1 MLQPIT
7 PPPTITTWARL
18 GKSVGMS
25 RPFLVVMITA
35 IPSTGCPRWSRHV
48 PGGGGGGRARAP
60 GRVQGGCRRPVRGW
74 GHGDPAGQHGD
85 QLRGPGED
93 DPVLD
98 RGAGPET
105 VVHRPGR

>member
-35 IPSTGCPRWSRHV
+35 ITSTGCPRWSRHV
-48 PGGGGGGRARAP
+48 PGGDGGGRA
-60 GRVQGGCRRPVRGW
+60 GSLGGCRR
-74 GHGDPAGQHGD
+74 
-85 QLRGPGED
+85 
-93 DPVLD
+93 
-98 RGAGPET
+98 GAGRVPAARVGGSCEGGDMVIRLGST
-105 VVHRPGR
+105 VINCADLERMTRFWTG

>member
-35 IPSTGCPRWSRHV
+35 ITSTGRPRWSRHV
-48 PGGGGGGRARAP
+48 PGRDRGRAGHVR
-60 GRVQGGCRRPVRGW
+60 GGCRRPVRGW

-85 QLRGPGED
+85 QLRGSGED

-105 VVHRPGR
+105 VVHGPGR